1 VTQAQPLE
9 REERCYV
16 IAALPVAELMHEDQ
30 AQTAREETD
39 LVERHHRVDAVFA
52 ELVPVHKRQAVEII

>member
-9 REERCYV
+9 REERHCV

-30 AQTAREETD
+30 AQTARARKPISSSGTIV
-39 LVERHHRVDAVFA
+39 LTLFS
-52 ELVPVHKRQAVEII
+52 PN